1 MGFDDSVESRLH
13 LHRMRFRREVFQDGR
28 PTVLTEPLA
37 QAGISHQRCDRCGQ
51 LLRAARFME
60 ESVLAVLDIL
70 GRAAVASSDDR
81 LSHSHPFSDNR
92 PKGLRPNRSMHNNIQ
107 IREYARHI
115 VAKPRKNNLVCNAE
129 FSRLLS
135 ERFESSARHIG
146 IIANNDSD
154 AVRRL

>member
-81 LSHSHPFSDNR
+81 HYAVEALLTDAEGYL
-92 PKGLRPNRSMHNNIQ
+92 KGMVTR
-107 IREYARHI
+107 A
-115 VAKPRKNNLVCNAE
+115 
-129 FSRLLS
+129 
-135 ERFESSARHIG
+135 
-146 IIANNDSD
+146 D
-154 AVRRL
+154 ALAAVVDGE